1 MPKASPYQPNRIE
14 SRWQR
19 YWERQAISRVS
30 EDPGRT
36 KFYCLVMFP
45 YPSGRIHMGHVRN
58 YAIGDVIARYKTLRG
73 SAVLHPMGWDAFGL
87 PAENAAI
94 EKGIHPAQWTRE
106 NIATMRKQLKKLGL
120 SYDWDRELA
129 TSDEDYYRWNQWFF
143 LKMYERGLAYK
154 KMSAVNW
161 CPSCKTVLANEQVLD
176 GQCWRCETGIEQR
189 DLSQWFFK
197 ITAYAEELLEHC
209 GRLPGWPE
217 RVLTMQKNWIGRSEG
232 VEVDFPLADGDGTLR
247 IFTTRQD
254 TLFGAT
260 FMVLAPEHPMMQQLT
275 QGKAEAGKISEF
287 VARVRQQDKKIRTA
301 QELEKEGVFTG
312 SYAIN
317 PLTRERIPI
326 WVANFVLMEY
336 GTGAIMSVPA
346 HDQRDYEFAK
356 KYDLPIRVVIQDP
369 QGSLDPLALPQ
380 AYTEEAGHLVSSGQ
394 FNHLSPKEAQPRIAQ
409 YIEQQGLGKRTV
421 NFKLRDWGISRQRYW
436 GTPIPILYCDRC
448 GIVPVPEEELPV
460 KLPRKVPLTG
470 MGGSPLLGNKS
481 FLNVTCPRCHKK
493 ARRETDT
500 MDTFVDSSWYFLRY
514 ADPQVSERPINPRA
528 ASYWM
533 PVDQYIGGIEH
544 AVLHLLY
551 ARFFT
556 KVIRDLGL
564 IKVDEPFTH
573 LLTQGMVVKESYRC
587 LTHGYIYPEE
597 CRDDRTH
604 EGCGAAVEIGPMRS
618 MSKSKKNVIDPETL
632 IAEYGADTARIFTLF
647 AAPPEKDLEWN
658 DEGVEGA
665 HRFVNRVW
673 RLVTQYAGGLK
684 NVQVI
689 PQSFQDLPPHLKG
702 IRRAVHQTIK
712 KVTEDIEGDFHFN
725 TAIAALMELVNTL
738 YLSKEESALKTR
750 SEQSRAVWKEALQ
763 TVVILLSPFAPHIAE
778 ELWMRLGNPPSIMKT
793 AWPIHDEEVIRTERV
808 TLVIQVNGRL
818 RGKIEVLA
826 DQGEEAI
833 KQLALADPKVQ
844 PWISGKTIRNVI
856 YVPGR
861 LVNIVV

>member
-30 EDPGRT
+30 EDPSRT

-106 NIATMRKQLKKLGL
+106 NIATMRRQLKKLGL

-161 CPSCKTVLANEQVLD
+161 CPSCKTVLANEQVVD

-346 HDQRDYEFAK
+346 HDQRVYEFAK
-356 KYDLPIRVVIQDP
+356 KYD
-369 QGSLDPLALPQ
+369 
-380 AYTEEAGHLVSSGQ
+380 
-394 FNHLSPKEAQPRIAQ
+394 
-409 YIEQQGLGKRTV
+409 
-421 NFKLRDWGISRQRYW
+421 
-436 GTPIPILYCDRC
+436 
-448 GIVPVPEEELPV
+448 
-460 KLPRKVPLTG
+460 
-470 MGGSPLLGNKS
+470 
-481 FLNVTCPRCHKK
+481 
-493 ARRETDT
+493 
-500 MDTFVDSSWYFLRY
+500 
-514 ADPQVSERPINPRA
+514 
-528 ASYWM
+528 
-533 PVDQYIGGIEH
+533 
-544 AVLHLLY
+544 
-551 ARFFT
+551 
-556 KVIRDLGL
+556 
-564 IKVDEPFTH
+564 
-573 LLTQGMVVKESYRC
+573 
-587 LTHGYIYPEE
+587 
-597 CRDDRTH
+597 
-604 EGCGAAVEIGPMRS
+604 
-618 MSKSKKNVIDPETL
+618 
-632 IAEYGADTARIFTLF
+632 
-647 AAPPEKDLEWN
+647 
-658 DEGVEGA
+658 
-665 HRFVNRVW
+665 
-673 RLVTQYAGGLK
+673 
-684 NVQVI
+684 
-689 PQSFQDLPPHLKG
+689 
-702 IRRAVHQTIK
+702 
-712 KVTEDIEGDFHFN
+712 
-725 TAIAALMELVNTL
+725 
-738 YLSKEESALKTR
+738 
-750 SEQSRAVWKEALQ
+750 
-763 TVVILLSPFAPHIAE
+763 
-778 ELWMRLGNPPSIMKT
+778 
-793 AWPIHDEEVIRTERV
+793 
-808 TLVIQVNGRL
+808 
-818 RGKIEVLA
+818 
-826 DQGEEAI
+826 
-833 KQLALADPKVQ
+833 
-844 PWISGKTIRNVI
+844 
-856 YVPGR
+856 
-861 LVNIVV
+861 